1 MTPLSKSCAALT
13 VLVCS
18 LTCHFAQAEIHS
30 RHEFEHPCMGTL
42 FRIVIYSDKTGQ
54 QISSAARHAFTIATS
69 IDATFSDYRAESE
82 VSRFNH
88 APRGK
93 SLPASRDL
101 VNLLILCQELHEQ
114 TGGNFDPA
122 CGALSRL
129 WRVSR
134 RSGKL
139 PAPGILAAAREAS
152 GLHRLKLDL
161 DQAMITRLH
170 AGTRLDFGA
179 IAKGYAA
186 DRMLQSLCDEGFN
199 SASVTAGG
207 DIAAGDPPPGRK
219 GWAVAIRPRGDSNP
233 PAFVIELSNAA
244 VSTSGDIEQSVKIG
258 STHYSHI
265 IDLGTGLGLTRQRA
279 AAVIAPSCTRSD
291 ALATAL
297 CIAGE
302 KGLGMFSSMPGTE
315 AVLFAPGADGQ
326 SPLQTKGFAG
336 FIRKK

>member
-13 VLVCS
+13 LLACI
-18 LTCHFAQAEIHS
+18 LTCHFAQADIPS

-42 FRIVIYSDKTGQ
+42 FRIVIYSEKPGT
-54 QISSAARHAFTIATS
+54 QISSAARHAFALATRM
-69 IDATFSDYRAESE
+69 DATFSDYRASSE

-101 VNLLILCQELHEQ
+101 VNLLVLCQGIHEQ

-129 WRVSR
+129 WRLSR

-139 PAPGILAAAREAS
+139 PDPDVLASAKEAS
-152 GLHRLKLDL
+152 GLHQLKLDP
-161 DQAMITRLH
+161 DKAMITRLH
-170 AGTRLDFGA
+170 TGTRLDFGA

-186 DRMLQSLCDEGFN
+186 DRMLQSLRDGGFN

-244 VSTSGDIEQSVKIG
+244 VSTSGDIEQSVQIG
-258 STHYSHI
+258 ATHYSHI
-265 IDLGTGLGLTRQRA
+265 IDLDTGLGLTSQRA

-302 KGLGMFSSMPGTE
+302 KGLGMFNSMPSTE
-315 AVLFAPGADGQ
+315 AVLFAPGTDGQ
-326 SPLQTKGFAG
+326 YLLQTKGFAA
-336 FIRKK
+336 FRRKK